1 MGLKDQSTE
10 AKILNAAK
18 EVFMKFGLYGARMQ
32 DIADLAGINKALLHY
47 YFRNKEKLFNA
58 VFESALEKYFQQV
71 TVMGDTSMSVEER
84 LFKYVDNVFDFFEE
98 YPQMTMFIIKEVS
111 INPEL
116 FKQKVIKLKENRPF
130 VIPMLQQAIDN
141 KEIAEMDPIVFIVNL
156 HSMCAYPFLGA
167 PLFRGMMKNNGYDWD
182 QVKKEKIKD
191 AVKEFISFKLNRK
204 DV

>member
-98 YPQMTMFIIKEVS
+98 
-111 INPEL
+111 
-116 FKQKVIKLKENRPF
+116 
-130 VIPMLQQAIDN
+130 
-141 KEIAEMDPIVFIVNL
+141 
-156 HSMCAYPFLGA
+156 
-167 PLFRGMMKNNGYDWD
+167 
-182 QVKKEKIKD
+182 
-191 AVKEFISFKLNRK
+191 
-204 DV
+204 